1 MAWPPKDDQVGAS
14 WVGIE
19 DDLANCQLPESDRP
33 PPGPGLRPLSQ
44 FDPSHLSARPSGDTR
59 FLKTDN

>member
-1 MAWPPKDDQVGAS
+1 MGAS
-14 WVGIE
+14 WVGWWVGIE
-19 DDLANCQLPESDRP
+19 DDLANCQLLESDRA

-44 FDPSHLSARPSGDTR
+44 FDPSHLSAPPSGDTR